1 MRQINLDQIRSLI
14 EVIACGSF
22 TSAAHELNLTQPAVS
37 LHVQELEHRFKV
49 KLVDRVGRRV
59 TPTSAGM
66 ELAAIGQRLLDQAD
80 DAQRIMRQ
88 YVDGFVGQVRMGMSM
103 TVLIYL
109 MPPVIRELKRTVPSL
124 ELSIRTRFSENTLQ
138 GVRDNELDLGLC
150 TAPISDKSVE
160 CTEVGIDSLL
170 AIFPSDAENVPDVIT
185 PAILKQWPFIHGNPR
200 SALRH
205 LVEEWIGVDGPV
217 PRPAMELDNVAGIKS
232 VVGAGLGASVV
243 PQVAIG
249 DDGEAGRLL
258 VRPLDPPI
266 SRSLLLVQ
274 RKDKTDD
281 AAIRHV
287 RAALLANMS
296 GRS

>member
-1 MRQINLDQIRSLI
+1 MRQLNLDQIRSLI
-14 EVIACGSF
+14 EVIDCGSF

-37 LHVQELEHRFKV
+37 LHLQELEIRFKV

-59 TPTSAGM
+59 TATAAGT
-66 ELAAIGQRLLDQAD
+66 ELAAIGQRLLDQSDEAH
-80 DAQRIMRQ
+80 RIMRR
-88 YVDGFVGQVRMGMSM
+88 YVDGFVGQVRIGMSM

-109 MPPVIRELKRTVPSL
+109 MPPVIRALKRTVPSL

-150 TAPISDKSVE
+150 TGPINDKSVVV
-160 CTEVGIDSLL
+160 TEVGIDSLM
-170 AIFPSDAENVPDVIT
+170 AIWPADADDIPDAIT
-185 PAILKQWPFIHGNPR
+185 PAYLKRWPLILGHPR

-217 PRPAMELDNVAGIKS
+217 PRPIMELDNVAGIKS
-232 VVGAGLGASVV
+232 VVGAGLGASLV
-243 PQVAIG
+243 PMIAIG

-274 RKDKTDD
+274 RKDKADD

-287 RAALLANMS
+287 RAALLANMP